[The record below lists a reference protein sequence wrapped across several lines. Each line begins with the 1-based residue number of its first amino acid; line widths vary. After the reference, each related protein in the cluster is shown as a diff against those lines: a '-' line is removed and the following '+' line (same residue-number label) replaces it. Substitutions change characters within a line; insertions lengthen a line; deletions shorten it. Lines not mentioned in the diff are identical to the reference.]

1 MRVALL
7 LGLVTIAVSA
17 CTSENKSAE
26 TVAAPTSVAT
36 FVPDTEAPSS
46 TEASTAPSSTEAS
59 TTVAS
64 TTTTSTVPST
74 TLSPCLPREAKYIAG
89 KRYECTSDRVFVE
102 SEIDTATT
110 TTAPAS
116 NASLPPPTT
125 TINPVLDAATLVW
138 WQGVAAKNGASSQTQ
153 ACRDG
158 IKTAQLF
165 TSLSIDQPTFAYIC
179 NGGSPALQGEPLT
192 DDEVRSLLTA
202 PAQAWAAA
210 PSGPGY
216 DALQAAA
223 AGLSEQRRP
232 FASPAT
238 ANALTTLLG
247 AYPGNDV
254 DVYRALSTLG
264 IDGIPTILDDG
275 NYTVGVDVQ
284 PGRYKTLG
292 PVDGCYWETLDASGE
307 INDNNFVNAAPQVIA
322 TIRKGDFA
330 FNSERCGPWVKIA

>member
-1 MRVALL
+1 M
-7 LGLVTIAVSA
+7 
-17 CTSENKSAE
+17 
-26 TVAAPTSVAT
+26 TVAPV
-36 FVPDTEAPSS
+36 
-46 TEASTAPSSTEAS
+46 
-59 TTVAS
+59 
-64 TTTTSTVPST
+64 TTTSTAPST
-74 TLSPCLPREAKYIAG
+74 TLSPCLPREARYIDE

-110 TTAPAS
+110 AAATASTAS
-116 NASLPPPTT
+116 PSAPTT
-125 TINPVLDAATLVW
+125 ISPVLDAATLVW

-165 TSLSIDQPTFAYIC
+165 TSLSIDQLTFAYLC
-179 NGGSPALQGEPLT
+179 NGGSPALQGEPIA
-192 DDEVRSLLTA
+192 DEEVRSLLTD

-216 DALQAAA
+216 DAIQAAA
-223 AGLSEQRRP
+223 ADLSEQRRP

-238 ANALTTLLG
+238 ANSMATLLG
-247 AYPGNDV
+247 VYPGNDV
-254 DVYRALSTLG
+254 AVYRVLTTLG
-264 IDGIPTILDDG
+264 IDGVPTILEDG

-292 PVDGCYWETLDASGE
+292 PVDGCYWETLDSAGE

-322 TIRKGDFA
+322 TIRKADFA